1 MPNRIL
7 SFAYTACVAFA
18 ALIAFLLAA
27 TAEQTMYVLE
37 DSEMLWITEDDGTHH
52 TDDVAR
58 TVQEIA
64 DEHGAAIGY
73 TVLDV
78 HEPSSRAHMY
88 LAVSDPAS
96 HHADWLE
103 EGYPSF
109 SRSFTV
115 ETHPLDEFGDV
126 GPKGHYLIF
135 DAPQAEPALREA
147 LADHGLREA
156 PGIQFT
162 QLWHFFT
169 GGRLFNLAAVA
180 LLGTVT
186 AVGAGVLLSS
196 RDYAVMRLQGHSYM
210 SVLRKDLL
218 RTTRLCAIALPVV
231 TATVLTFLGFYNGW
245 NQLGFYV
252 PLALAFLGM
261 LAVPCLAVHAAV
273 LGLVHTTGIL
283 PALKGRLPVRSTT
296 AAIYLVRVP
305 VLVLTLVI
313 VGSII
318 LSAQNARDQ
327 RIGLDLYEQYGDTSR
342 PALSANYG
350 WSDPE
355 AVDDELGPWLRRVD
369 AAGDMVLAVH
379 VSPLE
384 LLPGDPANPRPPGVD
399 DPVLI
404 VNDTYLTE
412 QEVLSPS
419 GERYGPG
426 ESIRVIVPDSA
437 SAHADQLAEGVTGWL
452 EANGTADRDFDI
464 EVLPAAD
471 DQTVF
476 TYGSNTFS
484 GPLFLPL
491 LHEPVIIALP
501 NGEVMSDT
509 GYVSHMSGGDTVFP
523 DPDVVEEYRA
533 DNPQASRYISMVEM
547 LTTSALK
554 EHATTLTALRSEVF
568 NLVGASAVLLLT
580 ATAACV
586 IHVRTRAQAVFAR
599 HISGWTFVAIHRRL
613 LAVEAI
619 IAVAFVG
626 WATWDTVT
634 TLAAADDPTR
644 PPSPGPM
651 PTSGI
656 EPFYAVGIA
665 LASLAITLGALSVL
679 HRRIV
684 REGSSQA

>member
-27 TAEQTMYVLE
+27 TAEQTIYVLE
-37 DSEMLWITEDDGTHH
+37 DSEMLWITEDEGTHG
-52 TDDVAR
+52 TGEVAR
-58 TVQEIA
+58 TVQEVA
-64 DEHGAAIGY
+64 DAHGAAIGY
-73 TVLDV
+73 VILDV
-78 HEPSSRAHMY
+78 EEPSSRAHMY
-88 LAVSDPAS
+88 LAVSDPES
-96 HHADWLE
+96 HYADWLE

-115 ETHPLDEFGDV
+115 ETHPIDEFGEV
-126 GPKGHYLIF
+126 GPKGYYLVF
-135 DAPQAEPALREA
+135 APQAKPVLREA
-147 LADHGLREA
+147 LADHGLHEA
-156 PGIQFT
+156 PGIQLT
-162 QLWHFFT
+162 RLWHFFS
-169 GGRLFNLAAVA
+169 GGHLFNLAAVA
-180 LLGTVT
+180 LLGTIT

-196 RDYAVMRLQGHSYM
+196 RDYAVMRLQGHSYG
-210 SVLRKDLL
+210 SILRKDLV
-218 RTTRLCAIALPVV
+218 RVARLGAIALPVV
-231 TATVLTFLGFYNGW
+231 ASAVLAFLGLYNGW
-245 NQLGFYV
+245 NQLGFYT
-252 PLALAFLGM
+252 PLALVFLGM
-261 LAVPCLAVHAAV
+261 LAVPCLIVHAAV

-313 VGSII
+313 IGTVV

-327 RIGLDLYEQYGDTSR
+327 SVGLEVYEQYGDTSR

-369 AAGDMVLAVH
+369 ADGDMVLAVNME
-379 VSPLE
+379 PTRF
-384 LLPGDPANPRPPGVD
+384 LPRDPANPEPPD
-399 DPVLI
+399 MDNPLLI
-404 VNDTYLTE
+404 VNDTYLAE

-426 ESIRVIVPDSA
+426 ESIRVIVPGSA

-452 EANGTADRDFDI
+452 EAYGASDLDAGV

-471 DQTVF
+471 GQTVF
-476 TYGSNTFS
+476 TYGSDTS
-484 GPLFLPL
+484 RGPRFLPL
-491 LHEPVIIALP
+491 VYEPVVIALP

-509 GYVSHMSGGDTVFP
+509 GYVNHMSGGDTVFP

-533 DNPQASRYISMVEM
+533 DRPQASHYISMVEK
-547 LTTSALK
+547 LTTSALR
-554 EHATTLTALRSEVF
+554 EHATTLNRLRSEAF

-580 ATAACV
+580 ATAACIV
-586 IHVRTRAQAVFAR
+586 HVRTRAQTIFAR
-599 HISGWTFVAIHRRL
+599 HISGWTFIATHRRL
-613 LAVEAI
+613 LSVEAF

-626 WATWDTVT
+626 WAVWNTVT
-634 TLAAADDPTR
+634 TLNATR
-644 PPSPGPM
+644 SPAGPM
-651 PTSGI
+651 FSETVSTARA

-665 LASLAITLGALSVL
+665 LASLAITLGALAVF